1 MLLKEI
7 PEKDY
12 EILGKVF
19 TSKLG
24 EDALE
29 VLNRHFYNTI
39 SFTPGDTHVS
49 AFKEGQRDI
58 VQVLRN
64 SAKHIKNKETE

>member
-1 MLLKEI
+1 MLLKQISSE
-7 PEKDY
+7 DF
-12 EILGKVF
+12 EILGRLF
-19 TSKLG
+19 NTPLG
-24 EDALE
+24 EKGLGI
-29 VLNRHFYNTI
+29 LTKTFYDTI

-64 SAKHIKNKETE
+64 SAKHIQDKEKG